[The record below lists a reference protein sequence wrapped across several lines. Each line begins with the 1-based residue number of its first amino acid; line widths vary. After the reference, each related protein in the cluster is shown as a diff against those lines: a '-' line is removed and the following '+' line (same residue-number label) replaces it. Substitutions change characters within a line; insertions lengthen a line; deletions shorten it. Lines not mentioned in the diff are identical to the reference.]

1 MCVFTRQ
8 RGPSRSAPDQVHLN
22 QPFASKDSLSA
33 PDLKPLAKHPLRWH
47 PGMRQRDSRVR

>member
-8 RGPSRSAPDQVHLN
+8 RGPSRSAPDQVHLFKL
-22 QPFASKDSLSA
+22 FASKDSLSA